1 MMETILPGSN
11 LERKLVARIRREL
24 GEYVDWSSYYSTPVV
39 KWSWDNCT
47 ISTGE
52 DVYKCTPLPYTVKSV
67 AEGIAKYVKSLRE
80 LHGSQEGYILL
91 HDYPGSVYE
100 LRFIVGEAV
109 KAGAEAVV
117 LVGRGESRAG
127 DSVLSSS
134 IPTLTPDTPPSI
146 PVVVAR
152 IDGGMLHELHGK
164 RIRVEV
170 STYIGEATGETLLL
184 GLHGDS
190 EAEIHVTMHHDGLAW
205 SSSIID
211 SYIGVIKQI
220 LLKARNTGFR
230 PSIVFVSYTAKNT
243 CDRQLFSYTWS
254 WGSRYLLNILESKGL
269 LEKTL
274 LNINIDFHE
283 DPGIRVVDNPIPL
296 ASTIGQYSGL
306 ETHASHF
313 TLDSLTYLL
322 HGVPAVSLVE
332 SIKWVQDNGS
342 SRLVDLAW
350 STIRHFPSSV
360 TGAGEVLKS
369 LWNGVKQRF
378 SEAPL
383 EYRDLLTRIYES
395 NKVAGDREALRI
407 MVKYTSIVASIYL
420 VNDRMH
426 YCVTHG
432 LYYPLLED
440 CLKPHMGGRGRILV
454 WGLDGLIIDTSTLIS
469 EHALGDLLRRI
480 DSARLIKY
488 NRLFNKI
495 LEPIIL
501 GKQAGRMLDE
511 QEEHRDR

>member
-1 MMETILPGSN
+1 M
-11 LERKLVARIRREL
+11 
-24 GEYVDWSSYYSTPVV
+24 
-39 KWSWDNCT
+39 
-47 ISTGE
+47 
-52 DVYKCTPLPYTVKSV
+52 
-67 AEGIAKYVKSLRE
+67 
-80 LHGSQEGYILL
+80 
-91 HDYPGSVYE
+91 
-100 LRFIVGEAV
+100 
-109 KAGAEAVV
+109 
-117 LVGRGESRAG
+117 
-127 DSVLSSS
+127 
-134 IPTLTPDTPPSI
+134 
-146 PVVVAR
+146 
-152 IDGGMLHELHGK
+152 
-164 RIRVEV
+164 
-170 STYIGEATGETLLL
+170 
-184 GLHGDS
+184 HGDS
-190 EAEIHVTMHHDGLAW
+190 EAEIHVTTHHDGLAW

-243 CDRQLFSYTWS
+243 GDRQLFSYTWS

-306 ETHASHF
+306 KTHASHF

-322 HGVPAVSLVE
+322 HGIPAVSLVE

-350 STIRHFPSSV
+350 STIRCFSSSV
-360 TGAGEVLKS
+360 MGAGEVLKS
-369 LWNGVKQRF
+369 LWNGVNQRF

-407 MVKYTSIVASIYL
+407 MVKYTSTVASIYL

-426 YCVTHG
+426 YCVIHG

-440 CLKPHMGGRGRILV
+440 CLKPHIGERGRILV
-454 WGLDGLIIDTSTLIS
+454 WGLDGLIIDTNKLTS

-501 GKQAGRMLDE
+501 GKQAGRMLNE
-511 QEEHRDR
+511 QEEHRDRQVQ